1 MDSRTSRRLRAAAAS
16 VAVALA
22 ASTSI
27 GLMAAPALAA
37 APDITEHGGAAR
49 NDGDMTD
56 LLRESI
62 VDGPAK
68 NVILLIGD
76 GMGDSEITVARDYA
90 EGAAGRFA
98 GIDALPLTGQ
108 YTTYSI
114 DEAGKPNYASE
125 SASTASAWST
135 GTKTV
140 NGRLSVDVANTPQ
153 ATLLEIAK
161 ANGLKTGNVST
172 AEIQDATPGAQIAHI
187 SARGCYGPEQA
198 SKNCSAEALENG
210 GLGSISEQLL
220 NVRPDVTLG
229 GGAAS
234 FAQTA
239 KAGPWEGRTLS
250 DQARDRGYAL
260 VDDAAG
266 LDAITAAD
274 ADRPLLGLFSEGNFP
289 VRWNGPAATDLTA
302 GGELPAPVSCTE
314 NPERLATGLSLASLT
329 SKAIDLL
336 DNDKGFFL
344 QVEGASIDKQD
355 HAANACGQIG
365 ETVDL
370 DEAVQVAL
378 EFARTQGDT
387 LVVVTA
393 DHAHT
398 SQIVGS
404 AIPGLNTHLLT
415 ADGQPL
421 IVAYGTSPAGGSQ
434 QHTGSQVRI
443 AGYGPGAANVVGLT
457 DQTDLFFTAANG
469 LALSQNL
476 AALSAQ
482 ATVSVP
488 AEVRPGDPLTVAAD
502 GFAADWQLAGT
513 VSTTGGL
520 GQRDALRGSARFAT
534 TAPTAEGTYEVT
546 VTGAQTGVVKTASF
560 RVSASAAPAPT
571 ATPTPLPS
579 PTAGAGAAGV
589 GQNGGGSPLAMTGAA
604 LPLGAV
610 VLAMGLLA
618 VGVILRLR
626 RRRRTEFV

>member
-16 VAVALA
+16 VAVALT
-22 ASTSI
+22 ASTTI
-27 GLMAAPALAA
+27 GLMAAPAFAA
-37 APDITEHGGAAR
+37 TPDITEHGGAAR
-49 NDGDMTD
+49 NDGDMTQA
-56 LLRESI
+56 LRDSI

-114 DEAGKPNYASE
+114 DEEGKPNYASE

-140 NGRLSVDVANTPQ
+140 NGRLSVDVANKPQ

-172 AEIQDATPGAQIAHI
+172 AEIQDATPGAQVAHI
-187 SARGCYGPEQA
+187 SARGCYGPDQT
-198 SKNCSAEALENG
+198 SKNCASEALENG

-220 NVRPDVTLG
+220 NLRPDVTLG

-239 KAGPWEGRTLS
+239 KAGPWQGQTLS
-250 DQARDRGYAL
+250 AQARDRGYTM
-260 VDDAAG
+260 VNDAAG
-266 LDAITAAD
+266 LGAVTKAD
-274 ADRPLLGLFSEGNFP
+274 ADQPLLGLFTEGNFP
-289 VRWNGPAATDLTA
+289 VRWNGPAATDLTS
-302 GGELPAPVSCTE
+302 GGQLPAPVACTE
-314 NPERLATGLSLASLT
+314 NPDRLATGLSLASLT
-329 SKAIDLL
+329 SKAIGLL
-336 DNDKGFFL
+336 DNEDGFFL

-415 ADGQPL
+415 ADGQSL

-457 DQTDLFFTAANG
+457 DQTDLFFTAAG
-469 LALSQNL
+469 SLDLSQNF
-476 AALSAQ
+476 AALSGQ
-482 ATVSVP
+482 ATVTVP
-488 AEVRPGDPLTVAAD
+488 AEVRPGDAFAVAAD
-502 GFAADWQLAGT
+502 GFAADWQLAGA
-513 VSTTGGL
+513 VSTAGDL
-520 GQRDALRGSARFAT
+520 GQQDSLRGSARFAA

-546 VTGAQTGVVKTASF
+546 VRGAQTGVTRTASF
-560 RVSASAAPAPT
+560 RVSATAAPSPT
-571 ATPTPLPS
+571 TTPTPSAS
-579 PTAGAGAAGV
+579 PTAGAGALGV
-589 GQNGGGSPLAMTGAA
+589 GNGGSGSPLALTGAA
-604 LPLGAV
+604 LPLGAMVLAV
-610 VLAMGLLA
+610 VLLA
-618 VGVILRLR
+618 LGTYVRLR
-626 RRRRTEFV
+626 RRRRPEFV